1 LPSNNDLIGINDSDR
16 LEMMPR
22 LNSFTLNKDVLL
34 QEQSNERNKTGDI
47 HKSKLH
53 RKALENQKK
62 SDYSIV
68 FPTQSSGFVS
78 GVMFES

>member
-1 LPSNNDLIGINDSDR
+1 
-16 LEMMPR
+16 MMPR
-22 LNSFTLNKDVLL
+22 LNSFTLNKDALL
-34 QEQSNERNKTGDI
+34 QEQSKIDLNERNKTGDI

-68 FPTQSSGFVS
+68 LPTQSSGFVS